1 MPGIRQ
7 DKGSAHRSQL
17 TAHCSSLTAQKKQ
30 AAQREARAAR
40 SAKSSGN
47 LNYFFRICK
56 LLTLYLL
63 SLPGFQGLTASVSGL
78 WQAHELGE
86 VPTRHADYV

>member
-17 TAHCSSLTAQKKQ
+17 TAQKKQ
-30 AAQREARAAR
+30 AAQGKARAAR
-40 SAKSSGN
+40 LAKSSGN

-63 SLPGFQGLTASVSGL
+63 SLPGFQGWTASVSGL
-78 WQAHELGE
+78 WQGHEVGE
-86 VPTRHADYV
+86 VPTRHGADYV